1 MSFNWRMRGKQPDMY
16 GRKTPKLELDNRRRH
31 LQSLMAVEG
40 LDAVIIVQNAD
51 LFYFT
56 GTIQSGCLYIPAEG
70 HAVYMVRRDAGRA
83 ALESSLDEIRPF
95 SSMREVPGILSGY
108 SLPEP
113 ERIGMELDVL
123 PVSFYTRYS
132 KVFPT
137 ARILDATPLIRQVRM
152 KKSAYELE
160 IMRDAARQ
168 VDKIYRHACEVARQ
182 GMTDLELAAEL
193 EYVARKDGHL
203 GHIRMRVF
211 NGEMIF
217 GHTFSGADGAVP
229 AYTDTPLGG
238 AGLHSSFGQGCGRKA
253 IRPGEPIVIDFA
265 GSCDGYLV
273 DQTRVLALES
283 LPDTL
288 LSGHE
293 DMLAVQ
299 DCMRRMAV
307 PGATWGDIYD
317 ACHALAVEQGHV
329 DNFMGYRG
337 SQVSFIGHGVGI
349 EIDEYPFLARGFNDK
364 QLEAGMVFAFEPK
377 LVFPGQGAVGIEN
390 TFHLSENGLE
400 QLTFSRESIVIL

>member
-1 MSFNWRMRGKQPDMY
+1 MN
-16 GRKTPKLELDNRRRH
+16 GRITPKSELDNRCFA
-31 LQSLMAVEG
+31 LQDLMTIEG

-56 GTIQSGCLYIPAEG
+56 GTIQSGCLYVPVAGEPI
-70 HAVYMVRRDAGRA
+70 YMVRRDAARA
-83 ALESSLDEIRPF
+83 RSESALVEICPF
-95 SSMREVPGILSGY
+95 SSMREIPGILAGY
-108 SLPEP
+108 SLPVP
-113 ERIGMELDVL
+113 KRIGMEFDVL
-123 PVSFYTRYS
+123 PVSFFERYR
-132 KVFPT
+132 KVFP
-137 ARILDATPLIRQVRM
+137 AALIQDATSLIRRVRM
-152 KKSAYELE
+152 KKSSFEVE

-168 VDKIYRHACEVARQ
+168 VDTVYRHACTTVRE

-193 EYVARKDGHL
+193 EYVARREGHL

-217 GHTFSGADGAVP
+217 GHTFSGADGALP

-238 AGLHSSFGQGCGRKA
+238 AGLHPSFGQGCGRKT
-253 IRPGEPIVIDFA
+253 IRACEPIVVDFA

-273 DQTRVLALES
+273 DQTRIFAVGS
-283 LPDTL
+283 LPEKL
-288 LSGHE
+288 LAGHE

-299 DCMRRMAV
+299 ECMKQLAV
-307 PGATWGDIYD
+307 SGAVWGDIYD
-317 ACHALAVEQGHV
+317 ACLALAVERGHA

-349 EIDEYPFLARGFNDK
+349 EIDEYPFLARGFSDM

-377 LVFPGQGAVGIEN
+377 LVFPELGAVGIEN
-390 TFHLSENGLE
+390 TFYLSENGLE
-400 QLTFSRESIVIL
+400 QLTFSRESIVLV

>member
-1 MSFNWRMRGKQPDMY
+1 MY
-16 GRKTPKLELDNRRRH
+16 GRKTPKSELDNRRRA
-31 LQSLMAVEG
+31 LQSLMSAEE
-40 LDAVIIVQNAD
+40 LDAVIVIQNAD

-70 HAVYMVRRDAGRA
+70 EAVYMVRRDAGRA
-83 ALESSLDEIRPF
+83 DLESPLEEIHSF
-95 SSMREVPGILSGY
+95 SSMRDVPDILSGY
-108 SLPEP
+108 SFPEP
-113 ERIGMELDVL
+113 KRIGMELDVL
-123 PVSFYTRYS
+123 PVSFYNRYR
-132 KVFPT
+132 KAFPT
-137 ARILDATPLIRQVRM
+137 SQFSDVTPLVRQVRM

-160 IMRDAARQ
+160 IIRDAARQ
-168 VDKIYRHACEVARQ
+168 VDKVYRHACDVVCE
-182 GMTDLELAAEL
+182 GMTDLDLAAEL

-203 GHIRMRVF
+203 GYIRMRVF
-211 NGEMIF
+211 NGEMLF
-217 GHTFSGADGAVP
+217 GHTFSGADGAFP

-238 AGLHSSFGQGCGRKA
+238 AGLHASFGQGCGRKT

-273 DQTRVLALES
+273 DQTRILALES
-283 LPDTL
+283 LSAEL

-299 DCMRRMAV
+299 DLMRRTAV
-307 PGATWGDIYD
+307 PGAAWGDIYD
-317 ACHALAVEQGHV
+317 ACHALAVEQGHA

-364 QLEAGMVFAFEPK
+364 PLEAGMVFAFEPK

-390 TFHLSENGLE
+390 TFHLSEKGLE
-400 QLTFSRESIVIL
+400 QLTFSREDIVII